1 MKNINQEVLDDLA
14 IQPFRIEAAMVGLE
28 MGDTDEPVL
37 AYLNFLSE
45 QVPIQFAHCLHVAAQ
60 FDWFSPLFGKA
71 IEPLAGQYA
80 LSEKVSEAMYKK
92 VRAHLGAVKIT
103 CEVREGDPLEE
114 LIRDTEEREADLIVI
129 GQKSKADHFGI
140 LAKKLVRKTKCNA
153 LVVPE
158 DAKLSLKKILV
169 PIDFSAHSIKA
180 LRTALA
186 LNKRLPVAAEI
197 LAVNVYELP
206 DFASFKISKTQE
218 QFEKLIEE
226 DRMEAFEAF
235 LNTYVPQED
244 RVHLH
249 KMLCKKELPGIAHYL
264 MDCAREEEADFIVMG
279 AKGHSKVELLL
290 MGSVTERLLSI
301 NKSIPT
307 LVVKS

>member
-1 MKNINQEVLDDLA
+1 MKNTNQEVLDDVA

-28 MGDTDEPVL
+28 MGDADVPVL

-45 QVPIQFAHCLHVAAQ
+45 QVPIQSAHCLHVAAR
-60 FDWFSPLFGKA
+60 FDWFSPLFGKT

-80 LSEKVSEAMYKK
+80 LSEKVTTAIVEK
-92 VRAHLGAVKIT
+92 VRHQLPGLKST

-114 LIRDTEEREADLIVI
+114 LIKDTEEVDADLIVI
-129 GQKSKADHFGI
+129 GQKSHADHFGI

-158 DAKLSLKKILV
+158 NAKLSLKKILV

-180 LRTALA
+180 LRTAVA
-186 LNKRLPVAAEI
+186 INKRMPAPAEI

-226 DRMEAFEAF
+226 DRLEAFDAF
-235 LNTYVPQED
+235 LNTYLTTED
-244 RVHLH
+244 RQHIKKL
-249 KMLCKKELPGIAHYL
+249 LCKKELPGIANYL
-264 MDCAREEEADFIVMG
+264 LDCAEEQGADFIVMG

-290 MGSVTERLLSI
+290 MGSVTERLLTL